1 MENEGGLHCAEKS
14 KKPAKAIR
22 VYCVIPA
29 AIQAYFIHVLKMLTK
44 FFS

>member
-1 MENEGGLHCAEKS
+1 MENEGELHCAEES

-29 AIQAYFIHVLKMLTK
+29 AIQAYFIHVSKLLTT